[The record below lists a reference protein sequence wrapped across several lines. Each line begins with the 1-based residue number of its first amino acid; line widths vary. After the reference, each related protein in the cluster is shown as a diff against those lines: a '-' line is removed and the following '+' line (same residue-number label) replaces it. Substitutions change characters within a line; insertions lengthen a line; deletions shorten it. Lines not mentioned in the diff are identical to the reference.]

1 VVAKIILTVIGL
13 IMIIQGVVFYF
24 YSVQITQNMFPS
36 AGTEAVEVGV
46 VMRKILAGGSI
57 FIGIILFLARTNV
70 VSVAKRILFGASI
83 GFSILLVLMINISL
97 TNDDINIPIAPL
109 VIFAIFATIAF
120 VFGNAGIGNR
130 RGY

>member
-1 VVAKIILTVIGL
+1 MGAKIILTIIGL
-13 IMIIQGVVFYF
+13 VMMIQGVIFYV
-24 YSVQITQNMFPS
+24 YSIEITQNMFPS
-36 AGTEAVEVGV
+36 AGVEAVEVGV

-70 VSVAKRILFGASI
+70 ASVAKRILFGASI

-97 TNDDINIPIAPL
+97 TNDDINVPIAPL
-109 VIFAIFATIAF
+109 IIFAIFATIAF
-120 VFGNAGIGNR
+120 VFGNTGIGNR

>member
-1 VVAKIILTVIGL
+1 MAAKITLTIIGL
-13 IMIIQGVVFYF
+13 TMIIQGIIFYF
-24 YSVQITQNMFPS
+24 YSVPITQNMFPS
-36 AGTEAVEVGV
+36 AGIEAIEVGAI
-46 VMRKILAGGSI
+46 MRKVLAGGSI

-70 VSVAKRILFGASI
+70 ASAAKRILFGASI

-130 RGY
+130 RRY

>member
-1 VVAKIILTVIGL
+1 MAAKITLTIIGL
-13 IMIIQGVVFYF
+13 TMIIQGIIFYF
-24 YSVQITQNMFPS
+24 YSVPITQNMFPS
-36 AGTEAVEVGV
+36 AGIEAIEVGAI
-46 VMRKILAGGSI
+46 MRKILAGGSI

-70 VSVAKRILFGASI
+70 ASVAKRILFGASI

-130 RGY
+130 RRY